1 MSQFEQ
7 TAIEALADAWAS
19 IDGKVDAFRAGKGA
33 KSIEGEPGGRYSG
46 YMAEAEE
53 MLKRL
58 LKRGFILSPAGS
70 WPLSYQ
76 EGLGQS
82 TPTNG

>member
-33 KSIEGEPGGRYSG
+33 KSIEGDARQPS
-46 YMAEAEE
+46 
-53 MLKRL
+53 
-58 LKRGFILSPAGS
+58 
-70 WPLSYQ
+70 
-76 EGLGQS
+76 
-82 TPTNG
+82 